1 MANRPKSHVNKKW
14 LFALAAILL
23 MIGIAVPFAIGWA
36 LAAPVQISVGKAPSD
51 LGAET
56 VEFKSDSGCHRK
68 RLVVSDRKQ
77 PRRCSSFTRNPREPI
92 KHGGSRAIF
101 AARGLFSSAD

>member
-1 MANRPKSHVNKKW
+1 MNRKR

-51 LGAET
+51 LDAET
-56 VEFKSDSGCHRK
+56 VEFERDSG
-68 RLVVSDRKQ
+68 
-77 PRRCSSFTRNPREPI
+77 
-92 KHGGSRAIF
+92 AM
-101 AARGLFSSAD
+101 